1 MKKLRSTHARKLSRT
16 SSETA
21 RAVSAAVCIRATARA
36 DTAAVPDA
44 ATFPDAALRPGP
56 VVRAAW
62 FRADVGAVPVAAIRP
77 TAPIVRTAV
86 SDFAAMVFPLLAAAQ
101 SSRRADGTQ

>member
-21 RAVSAAVCIRATARA
+21 RAVSATARRVASAAARIRADARS
-36 DTAAVPDA
+36 DA
-44 ATFPDAALRPGP
+44 ATFPDAALRPGA

-62 FRADVGAVPVAAIRP
+62 FRAFIFRVIA
-77 TAPIVRTAV
+77 
-86 SDFAAMVFPLLAAAQ
+86 SDFTAMVFPLLAAAQ
-101 SSRRADGTQ
+101 SSRRGGGTQ